1 MVVASMY
8 KASVQML
15 LLGVRLANDVTV
27 EMHWVGNAMGHLPG
41 PIHVTPCSVNPNYY
55 NIYFRVHRVTLI
67 ICTVN
72 LKASRSLVC
81 R

>member
-41 PIHVTPCSVNPNYY
+41 PIHVTPCLYTKSNP
-55 NIYFRVHRVTLI
+55 
-67 ICTVN
+67 
-72 LKASRSLVC
+72 
-81 R
+81 